1 MIDQAK
7 QDYIAQILK
16 GTKLMGDL
24 IGTGGVVSV
33 PMPGATI
40 FEKKYTKTYKRM
52 VTWECALN
60 YTAMYA
66 LAGAIVT
73 AGTVDDVYKIR
84 AAFPKAL
91 AVLPLLGDK
100 FPTEAYGITDAGRL
114 KILNSVQTI
123 TNGKFDPSVLYA
135 WWPNTQKEFSAVKK
149 QSAATKT
156 PIYWFKAK

>member
-1 MIDQAK
+1 
-7 QDYIAQILK
+7 
-16 GTKLMGDL
+16 
-24 IGTGGVVSV
+24 
-33 PMPGATI
+33 MPGAKV

-91 AVLPLLGDK
+91 AVLPLLSDK
-100 FPTEAYGITDAGRL
+100 FPTEEAGINDAGRL
-114 KILNSVQTI
+114 HIWLSVQTV
-123 TNGKFDPSVLYA
+123 TNGKSDPSVLYT

-149 QSAATKT
+149 QSKFIKNQ
-156 PIYWFKAK
+156 IYWFKAK